1 MTMRW
6 NLIVRRTCGVLAAA
20 MLAASMTAC
29 GGAADDPAGQ
39 TQVQAAPAYATLD
52 EAIAANVPENA
63 SEESR
68 IAAND
73 GKQIVLYSRE
83 SKESPFTVQAYGERE
98 GGWDLLSSRT
108 VQMSKTDAVQEL
120 FPAKDNLIAFCV
132 SMSAE
137 DVAQQA
143 YEFHVE
149 GANGWVFGYNLVTPL
164 A

>member
-6 NLIVRRTCGVLAAA
+6 NLIARRTCGVLAAA

-29 GGAADDPAGQ
+29 GEAAGDPAG
-39 TQVQAAPAYATLD
+39 QVQAAPAYATLD
-52 EAIAANVPENA
+52 EAVAANVPENA

-68 IAAND
+68 IEAND
-73 GKQIVLYSRE
+73 GKQIVLYSRD
-83 SKESPFTVQAYGERE
+83 SKDSPFTVQAYGEAE
-98 GGWDLLSSRT
+98 GGWSLLSSRT
-108 VQMSKTDAVQEL
+108 VQMSKADAVQEL
-120 FPAKDNLIAFCV
+120 FPAKDNLMAFCV

-143 YEFHVE
+143 YEFHVQ